1 MTLNWMDAE
10 AIAGLRYGNLS
21 DLYYN
26 LANVYLE
33 SEEAL
38 DAWLVSGIIAS
49 GITMSL
55 LKSPNKGA

>member
-1 MTLNWMDAE
+1 MTTNWMDAE

-26 LANVYLE
+26 LAIVYLE
-33 SEEAL
+33 SEDAL
-38 DAWLVSGIIAS
+38 DTWLISGIIAS

-55 LKSPNKGA
+55 LKKPR

>member
-38 DAWLVSGIIAS
+38 DTWLVSGIIAS
-49 GITMSL
+49 GITESL
-55 LKSPNKGA
+55 LKKPR